1 MSRRTAPAPAVT
13 PWRLYLLFGL
23 LLAMFAALLGRVI
36 YLQVL
41 EVDGGR
47 AFLQSQGAARAVR
60 TAEIP
65 AYRGLITDRRG
76 EPLAVSTP
84 VISLFADPAVLAGVE
99 DLGPLAAAL
108 DMPREELEERLAR
121 YAGKR
126 FMYLRRHAVPAEAR
140 RLLALRFPGVRGA
153 REYRRFYPA
162 GEVAAQLVGFTNPDG
177 KGIAGLEMAYDDWLR
192 GAPGKKQY
200 IKDMKGEA
208 IRDIGV
214 IEEARP
220 GRNLQLAIDLRLQY
234 LQHAEL
240 QRAIALTG
248 ARAGTIV
255 TLDAHTGEVLAM
267 VNHPV
272 YNPNN
277 REGLVPGSTR
287 NRAMT
292 DVFEPGSTMKPLTL
306 VAALESGR
314 YAVDTVVDTSPG
326 RIRVGRKVLPDP
338 RDYGELTLA
347 RIIAK
352 SSQVGITKVALELGR
367 EPIWDV
373 FQRFGLGQ
381 PPGTGFPGESAG
393 LLPNR
398 PRWRQ
403 IEEVTLAFGYGL
415 TASPL
420 QLARAYSVFASGGIL
435 PQVSLLRRDPGEF
448 TGERVL
454 QPSIAAEVR
463 EVLHGVTAEDAT
475 GHLARVDGYAV
486 GGKTGTVHK
495 VGASGYLDSQYVALF
510 AGMAPVEDPRFVTV
524 VVLDRPQGD
533 RYGGGAAAAPVFA
546 RVARG
551 ALRLLN
557 VPPGDIV
564 PAGEALAMSGGG
576 E

>member
-1 MSRRTAPAPAVT
+1 MVY
-13 PWRLYLLFGL
+13 PWRLSLVAGL
-23 LLAMFAALLGRVI
+23 LLALFAALVGRVL

-47 AFLQSQGAARAVR
+47 AFLQREGAARAVR

-84 VISLFADPAVLAGVE
+84 VISLFADPVLLAEVP
-99 DLGPLAAAL
+99 DLGPLAEAL
-108 DMPREELEERLAR
+108 DQDRAELEARLQR

-126 FMYLRRHAVPAEAR
+126 FMYLRRHAVPSEAR
-140 RLLALRFPGVRGA
+140 RILALRIPGVRGA
-153 REYRRFYPA
+153 REYQRFYPA
-162 GEVAAQLVGFTNPDG
+162 GEVAAQLVGFTNTDG
-177 KGIAGLEMAYDDWLR
+177 KGIAGMELAYDEWLR
-192 GAPGKKQY
+192 GVPGKKRY

-214 IEEARP
+214 IAEARP
-220 GRNLQLAIDLRLQY
+220 GRRLQLSIDLRLQY
-234 LQHAEL
+234 LQHEEL

-248 ARAGTIV
+248 ARSGSIV
-255 TLDAHTGEVLAM
+255 TLDSHSGEVLAM

-277 REGLVPGSTR
+277 REGLTPGSTR
-287 NRAMT
+287 NRALT

-314 YAVDTVVDTSPG
+314 YTVDTIIDTSPG

-338 RDYGELTLA
+338 RNYGELSLA
-347 RIIAK
+347 RVVAK
-352 SSQVGITKVALELGR
+352 SSQVGVTKVALELGH

-393 LLPNR
+393 RLPNR

-415 TASPL
+415 TTTPL
-420 QLARAYSVFASGGIL
+420 QLARAYSVFASGGML
-435 PQVSLLRRDPGEF
+435 PQVSLLRREPADVVA
-448 TGERVL
+448 ERVMR
-454 QPSIAAEVR
+454 PETATAVR
-463 EVLHGVTAEDAT
+463 EVLHGVTGDDAT
-475 GHLARVDGYAV
+475 GRRARVAGYAV

-495 VGASGYLDSQYVALF
+495 VGAGGYLEDQYVALF
-510 AGMAPVEDPRFVTV
+510 AGLAPVDDPRFVTV
-524 VVLDRPQGD
+524 VMLDRPQGD
-533 RYGGGAAAAPVFA
+533 NYGGGSAAAPVFA

-557 VPPGDIV
+557 VPPL
-564 PAGEALAMSGGG
+564 PAVAPEEAVALL
-576 E
+576 EPRP